1 MATSRS
7 VPEETRHINPL
18 LSTETKTGAELQEG
32 NFDYLALTG
41 FYVGFMQV
49 CIGVKTQC
57 STRGNVGQHVL

>member
-7 VPEETRHINPL
+7 VPEQTHINPL
-18 LSTETKTGAELQEG
+18 LSTEINTGAGLQEG

-41 FYVGFMQV
+41 FYAGFMQV
-49 CIGVKTQC
+49 CICVKTQC